1 MLTRK
6 IPLLFKAPALF
17 AVFAAGLCL
26 APSAAVAG
34 ECDRIAEVARQN
46 AALYRDSGDP
56 HHRAAAEAQQNGYN
70 ACVNSVRQHA
80 ASVGSRSLLQEVG
93 IQVGT
98 AVATELATRALQS
111 LMGELGKVNRLENNN
126 ANARAIEAQLARERE
141 LVRQNELE
149 MQRLLAAAAERQ
161 RVAEAAALKER
172 CISKNPFG
180 GSAAHDCGGE
190 QLAAASPFGAT
201 KNPFARIDIPARES
215 ALPAGKSGSGDCP
228 TTELFADGCMD
239 DGFRQALTAM
249 GQSDGTQQTASDA
262 SLVEAHLRELAA
274 YNAVP
279 SQEQLERLA
288 RGEVTYAQV
297 LEENNQQG
305 TPAQQE
311 QRIAALVEAWRN
323 NPALLEGIKGTIQAG
338 NTAHALNTG
347 N

>member
-6 IPLLFKAPALF
+6 IPPLFKAPALF

-26 APSAAVAG
+26 APSATVAG

-46 AALYRDSGDP
+46 AALYRNSGDP
-56 HHRAAAEAQQNGYN
+56 HHWAAAQAQQNGYN

-80 ASVGSRSLLQEVG
+80 ASVGASSGGKLDAAMATLQALESL
-93 IQVGT
+93 
-98 AVATELATRALQS
+98 ANAL
-111 LMGELGKVNRLENNN
+111 GEVNRLKQAK

-149 MQRLLAAAAERQ
+149 MQRLLAEAAERQ
-161 RVAEAAALKER
+161 RVAEAEAAALKER

-215 ALPAGKSGSGDCP
+215 ALPAGKSGPGDCP

-262 SLVEAHLRELAA
+262 SLIEAHLRELAA